1 MATRD
6 SGLPQRSEHRRL
18 LAESGDRGALDDLF
32 SAAYEELRRLA
43 ATVRR
48 NDPAATL
55 SPTALVNEAW
65 LKLADSPAVAR
76 TSPLHFKRIAA
87 RAMRQVL
94 VESAR
99 RRDADKRGGGAAV
112 VTFDDAMSTVSSVT
126 TADEVL
132 GLDAALE
139 ALALIEPRQALMVE
153 SRFFGGLDVAETAE
167 LLGVSEATVLRDWR
181 AAKAWLSR
189 ELRHRRMSTSSLGTR
204 SGHLPRRRRPSR
216 EGARTV
222 RERGVWRRPG
232 ARGRS
237 AGAARRGFARRI
249 AARPRRV
256 ACGARHPRRA
266 DPAHRAARELR
277 PVPHLVRAR
286 RGRHGRRVPGRTR
299 RPRKPGGDQD
309 PA

>member
-1 MATRD
+1 
-6 SGLPQRSEHRRL
+6 L
-18 LAESGDRGALDDLF
+18 GDRRALDNLF

-99 RRDADKRGGGAAV
+99 RRNADKRGGGAAV
-112 VTFDDAMSTVSSVT
+112 VTFDDAMSSVT
-126 TADEVL
+126 TADDVL

-189 ELRHRRMSTSSLGTR
+189 EL
-204 SGHLPRRRRPSR
+204 PRR
-216 EGARTV
+216 T
-222 RERGVWRRPG
+222 
-232 ARGRS
+232 
-237 AGAARRGFARRI
+237 
-249 AARPRRV
+249 
-256 ACGARHPRRA
+256 
-266 DPAHRAARELR
+266 
-277 PVPHLVRAR
+277 
-286 RGRHGRRVPGRTR
+286 
-299 RPRKPGGDQD
+299 
-309 PA
+309 